1 MFLYVDINNL
11 NYLIYTSMK
20 KFLMSLAI
28 ASIAVASFAQETVSE
43 VVEVPTKKNSVVTN
57 SFGSNWFVG
66 VNGGVQMFNGVVTL
80 GESPFDHL
88 TPAISAFVGKWHTP
102 GFGWRVAYNGWE
114 VKPYEDADETGF
126 MNFHFD
132 AMFNL
137 SNLLCG
143 YNEKRIWNAIPYVGV
158 GWAGIDGGDEYDGS
172 ISANYGLLNTFRLSK
187 HWAINL
193 ELGGLFVRNGFGGIP
208 SERDGYDMMWN
219 AQVGVTYKFNRVGWD
234 NAPDVDAIM
243 AMNAAAL
250 AELGAQL
257 QAKESENN
265 QLKSQL
271 SAAKTSLAQAQNKI
285 NKLENE
291 PKFFN
296 AAQSVFFA
304 FNSSK
309 IESKKEVINL
319 KSLAE
324 AAKSAGVKLSVVGYA
339 DNATGSASYNQKL
352 SEARANAVA
361 DKLVELG
368 VSRDQIVVEGKG
380 GVAAE
385 KPARLNR
392 RVIISVVK

>member
-1 MFLYVDINNL
+1 
-11 NYLIYTSMK
+11 MK

-28 ASIAVASFAQETVSE
+28 ASIAMVSFAQETVSE
-43 VVEVPTKKNSVVTN
+43 VVIPTKKNSVVTN

-66 VNGGVQMFNGVVTL
+66 VNGGVQVFNGVVTK

-88 TPAISAFVGKWHTP
+88 TPAVSVFAGKWHTP

-114 VKPYEDADETGF
+114 IKPYEDADEASF

-137 SNLLCG
+137 SNLICG
-143 YNEKRIWNAIPYVGV
+143 YNEKRIWNFIPYVGV
-158 GWAGIDGGDEYDGS
+158 GWAGIEGADDEFDGS
-172 ISANYGLLNTFRLSK
+172 ITANYGILNTFRLSK

-193 ELGGLFVRNGFGGIP
+193 ELGGLFARNGFGGIA
-208 SERDGYDMMWN
+208 SARDGYDMIWN

-234 NAPDVDAIM
+234 NAPDVDALM

-257 QAKESENN
+257 QAKESENAQLKN
-265 QLKSQL
+265 QL
-271 SAAKTSLAQAQNKI
+271 AASKNALTQAQNKV
-285 NKLENE
+285 KQLENE
-291 PKFFN
+291 PKFMD

-309 IESKKEVINL
+309 IESKKEIINL

-324 AAKSAGVKLSVVGYA
+324 AAKNAGVKLSVVGYA
-339 DNATGSASYNQKL
+339 DNATGSAAYNQKL

-361 DKLVELG
+361 EKLVELG
-368 VSRDQIVVEGKG
+368 VSRDQLIVVGKG
-380 GVAAE
+380 GVAEE

-392 RVIISVVK
+392 RVIISVAK